1 MVFEGSKTRRA
12 ILILGMHRSGTSAL
26 TRTVNLLGAATPQT
40 LMGAT
45 SNNLRG
51 HWESKPIVDLN
62 DEILAAC
69 GHRWYSRQRIAVCAS
84 EVVRARGM
92 WSRLRDTLESEFGAA
107 STVVLKDP
115 RISRLVPLYRDVL
128 DELGYATEAVL
139 TLRNPLEVAQ
149 SLARRDQM
157 EPRRAIG
164 VWMRYTLD
172 AERGTR
178 GLPRA
183 LVVYEELLADWRAAT
198 SRMKQHLGGF
208 WPEVSAEAAADI
220 DAFLT
225 PELRHHT
232 IELPGVGL
240 GRAAIAGLLYRD
252 MAQALTERPAAT
264 PGLVASTL
272 AELSLRTGR
281 ASSGLV
287 AHNAAR

>member
-1 MVFEGSKTRRA
+1 
-12 ILILGMHRSGTSAL
+12 MHRSGTSAL

-69 GHRWYSRQRIAVCAS
+69 GHRWYSRKRITVCPS
-84 EVVRARGM
+84 DVVRARGM
-92 WSRLRDTLESEFGAA
+92 WSRLRDTLESEFGGA

-115 RISRLVPLYRDVL
+115 RISRLVPLYREVL

-198 SRMKQHLGGF
+198 RRMKQHLGSS
-208 WPEVSAEAAADI
+208 WPEVTEEAAAAI

-225 PELRHHT
+225 PDLRHHT
-232 IELPGVGL
+232 IELPGAGF

-252 MAQALTERPAAT
+252 MAQALTERPAAS
-264 PGLVASTL
+264 PGLIASAL
-272 AELSLRTGR
+272 AELSLRTGS

>member
-1 MVFEGSKTRRA
+1 MVFEGSETRRA

-69 GHRWYSRQRIAVCAS
+69 GHRWYSRQRIAVCPS
-84 EVVRARGM
+84 EVVRAQGL
-92 WSRLRDTLESEFGAA
+92 WSRLRDTLESEFGGA

-115 RISRLVPLYRDVL
+115 RISRLVPLYREVL

-149 SLARRDQM
+149 SLARRDRM

-198 SRMKQHLGGF
+198 SRMKQHLGGA
-208 WPEVSAEAAADI
+208 WPEVSAEAAAGI

-232 IELPGVGL
+232 IGLPGAGF
-240 GRAAIAGLLYRD
+240 GRAAIAGFLYRD

-287 AHNAAR
+287 APNAAR

>member
-1 MVFEGSKTRRA
+1 
-12 ILILGMHRSGTSAL
+12 MHRSGTSAL

-51 HWESKPIVDLN
+51 HWESKPIVELN

-69 GHRWYSRQRIAVCAS
+69 GHRWYSRQPIAVSPS
-84 EVVRARGM
+84 EVVRSRGL
-92 WSRLRDTLESEFGAA
+92 WPRLQNTLASEFGDA

-115 RISRLVPLYRDVL
+115 RISRLVPLYREVL
-128 DELGYATEAVL
+128 GEAGYAVEAVL
-139 TLRNPLEVAQ
+139 TLRNPMEVAQ
-149 SLARRDQM
+149 SLARRDDM
-157 EPRRAIG
+157 EPRRALG

-178 GLPRA
+178 GLPRS
-183 LVVYEELLADWRAAT
+183 LVVYEKLLADWRSTT
-198 SRMKQHLGGF
+198 SRMKQQLGGA
-208 WPEVSAEAAADI
+208 WTEVTPQTEAAI

-225 PELRHHT
+225 PDLRHHT
-232 IELPGVGL
+232 IEVPGAGI

-252 MAQALTERPAAT
+252 MAQALTDRPSAT
-264 PGLVASTL
+264 PGVIASTL
-272 AELSLRTGR
+272 AEWSLRMGR

-287 AHNAAR
+287 APSAAS

>member
-1 MVFEGSKTRRA
+1 
-12 ILILGMHRSGTSAL
+12 MHRSGTSAL

-69 GHRWYSRQRIAVCAS
+69 GHRWYSPQHITVCPS

-92 WSRLRDTLESEFGAA
+92 WSRLRDTLESEFDGA

-115 RISRLVPLYRDVL
+115 RISRLVPLYREVL

-149 SLARRDQM
+149 SLARRDGM
-157 EPRRAIG
+157 GSRRALSL
-164 VWMRYTLD
+164 WMRYTLD

-183 LVVYEELLADWRAAT
+183 LVVYEELLADWRGAT
-198 SRMKQHLGGF
+198 DRMKRQLGSP
-208 WPEVSAEAAADI
+208 WPQVTPEMAAAI

-225 PELRHHT
+225 PELRHHKVNP
-232 IELPGVGL
+232 PGGGI

-252 MAQALTERPAAT
+252 MRGTLSRESSAT
-264 PGLVASTL
+264 PGFVSSTL
-272 AELSLRTGR
+272 AELNLRTGR
-281 ASSGLV
+281 ALTGLLK
-287 AHNAAR
+287 RPTPD